1 MFIES
6 FKVDSPNVKYT
17 ENEIHSLYNYDTTEL
32 VHENRNGTYQWI
44 VKPKT
49 VKYEFKTDIH
59 VPKLG
64 FASKSS
70 SLFYFQK
77 KEKEK
82 KDIFKIGFLPI
93 FLGQPCHFEFPFHF
107 FAFIISYSQII
118 VFHFG
123 RVMLVGWGGNNGS
136 TLTAGVIANRE

>member
-6 FKVDSPNVKYT
+6 FKVESPNVKYT
-17 ENEIHSLYNYDTTEL
+17 ENEIHSVYNYDTTEL

-70 SLFYFQK
+70 SVFLFLEK
-77 KEKEK
+77 KKRK
-82 KDIFKIGFLPI
+82 KDIFKICFLPI

-107 FAFIISYSQII
+107 FASEFRIHKSLSFTFVGLCLWDGEETTVQLSP
-118 VFHFG
+118 
-123 RVMLVGWGGNNGS
+123 LV
-136 TLTAGVIANRE
+136 

>member
-17 ENEIHSLYNYDTTEL
+17 ENEIHSVYNYDTTEL

-44 VKPKT
+44 IKPKT
-49 VKYEFKTDIH
+49 VKYEFKTETH

-64 FASKSS
+64 FESKSS
-70 SLFYFQK
+70 SFLFFERKKKIKQFQDWFFTYFSGSVLS
-77 KEKEK
+77 
-82 KDIFKIGFLPI
+82 FWFS
-93 FLGQPCHFEFPFHF
+93 
-107 FAFIISYSQII
+107 FIS
-118 VFHFG
+118 G

-136 TLTAGVIANRE
+136 TLTAGVIANREWVSFISVIILFQN